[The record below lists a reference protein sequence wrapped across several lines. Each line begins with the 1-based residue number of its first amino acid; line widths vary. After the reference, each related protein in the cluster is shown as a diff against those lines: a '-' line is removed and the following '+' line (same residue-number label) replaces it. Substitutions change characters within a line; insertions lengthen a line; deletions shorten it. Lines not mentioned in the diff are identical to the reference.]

1 MGRLRPP
8 SCESR
13 LDCFLVSFRGE
24 FLGNCFLELLRIHS
38 ISFGG
43 VHENVVVA
51 GDGTL
56 ISRIQQ
62 TDFQKQFANLGLV
75 VGAYLLGQKLRRGGR
90 VLLRLY
96 HVPLRQ
102 SRNLAIGEMAD
113 QVVGDRQ
120 RVGLL

>member
-1 MGRLRPP
+1 M
-8 SCESR
+8 
-13 LDCFLVSFRGE
+13 
-24 FLGNCFLELLRIHS
+24 
-38 ISFGG
+38 
-43 VHENVVVA
+43 A

-75 VGAYLLGQKLRRGGR
+75 VGAYLLGQNLRRGGG
-90 VLLRLY
+90 VLLRPY

-120 RVGLL
+120 RVRLL